1 VGERLTPEDFN
12 NLFGRFQ
19 QEAFRLEV
27 QPVYALDY
35 EREAFDAFL
44 RGESHPATDYDWYR
58 PWLDQIR
65 KATGQGRRVARVRV
79 LAEPPTN
86 YQRFEL
92 HMARWNIAA
101 GETLRCMPRA
111 KAAKAGLPLAD
122 DWWLFDSRRVAVMRF
137 DPDGTA
143 HGGEIFDDPDTVSRY
158 CTWRDLAVH
167 HSTPFMGFAA
177 A

>member
-86 YQRFEL
+86 YQRLPEEQI
-92 HMARWNIAA
+92 HEQHRRMDASARWA
-101 GETLRCMPRA
+101 GGP
-111 KAAKAGLPLAD
+111 P
-122 DWWLFDSRRVAVMRF
+122 
-137 DPDGTA
+137 P
-143 HGGEIFDDPDTVSRY
+143 
-158 CTWRDLAVH
+158 
-167 HSTPFMGFAA
+167 
-177 A
+177 